1 MTEIIHGASGVRA
14 AHASTDVRSIASPS
28 EYVPDGIYLDLS
40 QVLDRRVHLKCEG
53 LNLAGSVKIKA
64 AAEMVDSAERSGLLQ
79 PGGRMVESSSGSLG
93 VALAMIA
100 ADRGY
105 GFICVTDNRCNER
118 NLRLMRVYGADVV
131 VIDEPDPVEGLL
143 GARIRYVADLCA
155 REPDVLW
162 LNQYAND
169 SNWLAHYKTTGP
181 SIAKAHPDAE
191 MVFIGAGTTGTLTG
205 CARYLKQVGH
215 PAKIVAI
222 DSVGSVTFGEPP
234 GPRHIPGIGTGRRP
248 EIVDE
253 SVIDEIIMVPEVDTI
268 RMCRTMA
275 GRGYLFG
282 GSTGTVLA
290 GMMHRISTERV
301 DMPVV
306 AISPDLGER
315 YLDSIYDDEWV
326 KDRFDLGGG
335 AGQITRRRPAVQ
347 AVDNQVGI

>member
-1 MTEIIHGASGVRA
+1 MTEIFHGAPGRRTA
-14 AHASTDVRSIASPS
+14 RTSTGFRLITSPS
-28 EYVPDGIYLDLS
+28 EYIPDDVYLDLS
-40 QVLDRRVHLKCEG
+40 QVLGRRVHMKCEG
-53 LNLAGSVKIKA
+53 LNFAGSVKIKA
-64 AAEMVDSAERSGLLQ
+64 ATEMVDAAERSGLLR

-100 ADRGY
+100 AGRGY
-105 GFICVTDNRCNER
+105 AFTCVTDTRCNER

-131 VIDEPDPVEGLL
+131 VIEAPDPVEGLL
-143 GARIRYVADLCA
+143 GARLRHVADLCA

-181 SIAKAHPDAE
+181 SIATAYPDAE

-215 PAKIVAI
+215 PAKIVAV
-222 DSVGSVTFGEPP
+222 DSLGSVTFGGPS
-234 GPRHIPGIGTGRRP
+234 GPRHIPGLGTGRRP

-253 SVIDEIIMVPEVDTI
+253 SVIDDIVMVPELETI

-290 GMMHRISTERV
+290 GMMHRISAERA

-306 AISPDLGER
+306 AISPDFGER
-315 YLDSIYDDEWV
+315 YLDSIYDDDWV
-326 KDRFDLGGG
+326 RDRFDPGGG
-335 AGQITRRRPAVQ
+335 AGRITRRRPA
-347 AVDNQVGI
+347 APAADGLGGI